1 MKTWGMIFL
10 LLVCG
15 VGAAHSETARV
26 LPTSICGDGAQ
37 ALDPLLIEL
46 ADFFEHN
53 PVIYLATMDGTRPC
67 VRPVR
72 YSAMIGGKIA
82 IATSVKKGMSRQ
94 MAANPNVEISVASA
108 DGKHYAR
115 YAGRAVACKDAKIL
129 ADFDSAQPKFK
140 KMFGADFVLY
150 LIEPVNVGLFSNT
163 KGVEP
168 KTKKFAN

>member
-1 MKTWGMIFL
+1 MKTWGMIVL
-10 LLVCG
+10 LMVIG

-26 LPTSICGDGAQ
+26 LPKSICGDSAQ
-37 ALDPLLIEL
+37 ALDPLLVEL

-53 PVIYLATMDGTRPC
+53 SVVYLATVDGTRPC

-72 YSAMIGGKIA
+72 YSAMIEGKIA

-94 MAANPNVEISVASA
+94 MMANPDVEISGASA
-108 DGKHYAR
+108 DGKQYAR
-115 YAGRAVACKDAKIL
+115 YAGKAAVCKDAKIL
-129 ADFDSAQPKFK
+129 AAFDRAQPKFK
-140 KMFGADFVLY
+140 KMFGDDFVLY

-168 KTKKFAN
+168 KTKMFAK